1 MIKKPL
7 HYIKVILAA
16 VMLCSV
22 FFAYAQDEEKQFYS
36 EQKEI
41 ILEKAKDDTK
51 TIWELKE
58 NIKELNE
65 EKQSIDDRVK
75 ELKEST
81 DLGAFFKDTLTD
93 KEITEVTEIVRQYR
107 IINTKI
113 NRELV
118 EVAEEFKSTQPIK
131 QELLEQRK
139 NVYKD
144 LVPYI
149 KIEKLDD
156 YKQYIAGDASY
167 LIEKKEVDA
176 DIARKQEVI
185 EQKVEKIEE
194 KIEENK
200 KSLEEKIRIWV
211 AERVDQYFTK
221 LLEKDKFKK
230 LTLSQK
236 INVVDTLIER
246 LENKIIE
253 IKQKWFDSVSIEQK
267 INILETVVLEKFIEF
282 KNNLK

>member
-22 FFAYAQDEEKQFYS
+22 FFAYAQQETNQFYS
-36 EQKEI
+36 DQKEI
-41 ILEKAKDDTK
+41 ILEKAQDDTK
-51 TIWELKE
+51 TIWELKD
-58 NIKELNE
+58 NIKQLNE
-65 EKQSIDDRVK
+65 EKEDIDIRITD
-75 ELKEST
+75 LKESS
-81 DLGAFFKDTLTD
+81 DLGAFFKDTLSD
-93 KEITEVTEIVRQYR
+93 AEITEVTEIVRQYR

-113 NRELV
+113 NKQLLET
-118 EVAEEFKSTQPIK
+118 AEDFKSTQPIK

-149 KIEKLDD
+149 KIDKLDE
-156 YKQYIAGDASY
+156 YTAYIAWDASY

-200 KSLEEKIRIWV
+200 KTLDEKIRTGV
-211 AERVDQYFTK
+211 AERVDQYFNK
-221 LLEKDKFKK
+221 LLEKEKFRILSLDDKV
-230 LTLSQK
+230 K
-236 INVVDTLIER
+236 IIDTLIER
-246 LENKIIE
+246 LESKIEE
-253 IKQKWFDSVSIEQK
+253 IKQNWFNSISIQQK
-267 INILETVVLEKFIEF
+267 IDILETVVLEKFIEF
-282 KNNLK
+282 KNKLD

>member
-7 HYIKVILAA
+7 HYIKVILAT

-22 FFAYAQDEEKQFYS
+22 FFTYANEEDKQFYS

-41 ILEKAKDDTK
+41 ILEKAQDDTK
-51 TIWELKE
+51 TISELKE

-65 EKQSIDDRVK
+65 EKQNIASRLD
-75 ELKEST
+75 ELKASS
-81 DLGAFFKDTLTD
+81 DLWAFFKDALSD
-93 KEITEVTEIVRQYR
+93 AEITAVTEIVRQYR
-107 IINTKI
+107 VLNTQINKQLIET
-113 NRELV
+113 
-118 EVAEEFKSTQPIK
+118 AEEFKSTQDIK

-149 KIEKLDD
+149 KIDKLTE
-156 YKQYIAGDASY
+156 YKAYIAGDAGY

-176 DIARKQEVI
+176 DIARKQGVI
-185 EQKVEKIEE
+185 EQKVDKIEE

-200 KSLEEKIRIWV
+200 KTLEESIKTEVAKRIDEYFSKLLENNKFIQLSLEEKQLIIDR
-211 AERVDQYFTK
+211 
-221 LLEKDKFKK
+221 LL
-230 LTLSQK
+230 Q
-236 INVVDTLIER
+236 R
-246 LENKIIE
+246 LESKIEE
-253 IKQKWFDSVSIEQK
+253 IKQQWFNSVSVEQK